1 MKPRE
6 YERMTAL
13 LDADIAGRDGDG
25 SQDLPDAPRS
35 DSLTVSIITAE
46 GKPRPQAA
54 VLIDI
59 GHQHGLFHDPGG
71 EAYARL
77 GNGAVYAI
85 GASEY
90 REILSGEFYK
100 LTGKGASRNALAD
113 AVNTLAAIAKYE
125 GDAARVFLRVGESD
139 GDIVI
144 DTGQKNRACH
154 VVSADAWRTVQTPPI
169 HFRRSGKPLSL
180 PEPAEPAFSRLWRY
194 VNVHPG
200 DRVLIAAWLLAA
212 LRPRG
217 PYPILVLIG
226 EQGTGKSSTARVIKS
241 LADPSASPLRAPP
254 KDVLDLLVAA
264 LSSWVLALDNM
275 SGADPKLS
283 DALCRL
289 STGGALSGRT
299 LFTNSEET
307 LIEVQRPV
315 ILNGIDDLATRPDLA
330 DRCIVLEL
338 PQLQRRATEHDLA
351 AAFKNDACAI
361 FAALLDGL
369 RLALRDSSALDI
381 GELPRMADFAK
392 WAAAG
397 VPALGFTADEF
408 LIAYRVNQAGAI
420 AAGLDSSAVGQ
431 ALRTFMAERPA
442 WTGPASSLLREL
454 AFGADTTARSWPRS
468 PKGLINAMRRLA
480 PSLRHVGIEWR
491 QVRTAE
497 RNLIELACREP
508 GQVPQAPQA
517 PPPNDGMTLMTH
529 ARPPCTGALSG
540 TMELVEDARPPCTG
554 GAPEDSPFSLA
565 ETEEL

>member
-1 MKPRE
+1 MKSTD
-6 YERMTAL
+6 YAHHVAL
-13 LDADIAGRDGDG
+13 LDADIAGRDG
-25 SQDLPDAPRS
+25 SRVEIL
-35 DSLTVSIITAE
+35 TAE

-59 GHQHGLFHDPGG
+59 GRQHGLFHDPGA
-71 EAYARL
+71 EPYARL
-77 GNGAVYAI
+77 GNGAVYAV
-85 GASEY
+85 GSSEY

-100 LTGKGASRNALAD
+100 LTGKGANRNSLAD
-113 AVNTLAAIAKYE
+113 AVNTLTAMAKHD
-125 GDAARVFLRVGESD
+125 GAAARVFLRVGESD

-144 DTGQKNRACH
+144 DTGRQDRACY
-154 VVSADAWRTVQTPPI
+154 VVSTDAWCTVEAPPV
-169 HFRRSGKPLSL
+169 HFRRSGRPLPL
-180 PEPAEPAFSRLWRY
+180 PEPAEPAFALLWRY
-194 VNVHPG
+194 VNVHPA

-217 PYPILVLIG
+217 PYPILVFIG
-226 EQGTGKSSTARVIKS
+226 EQGSGKSFTARVMKS

-254 KDVLDLLVAA
+254 RDVLDLLVAA

-275 SGADPKLS
+275 SGADPQLS

-299 LFTNSEET
+299 LYTNSEET

-351 AAFKNDACAI
+351 AAFNSDACAI

-508 GQVPQAPQA
+508 GQVPQAP
-517 PPPNDGMTLMTH
+517 PPNDGMTLMTH